1 MSIIADL
8 LSSFLPSAPSISVLA
23 GYGRHANRVMIY
35 LDWNDRY
42 FCRDQLLS
50 LLWTLSETR
59 LPNRSLSSFRESTA
73 TMSSRGGYRPFFN
86 RANQIATSVEH
97 LFKSSD
103 ALFARAAYDHLVVED
118 FVKPAFMVEST
129 KASTDFSILNNNKK
143 KLFKLIVFSY
153 ALI

>member
-1 MSIIADL
+1 MSL
-8 LSSFLPSAPSISVLA
+8 
-23 GYGRHANRVMIY
+23 
-35 LDWNDRY
+35 
-42 FCRDQLLS
+42 
-50 LLWTLSETR
+50 
-59 LPNRSLSSFRESTA
+59 
-73 TMSSRGGYRPFFN
+73 RGGYRPFFN
-86 RANQIATSVEH
+86 RANKIASSVEH